1 MLMGIQV
8 SNWGCNFKYNSQE
21 RLNSMKKINS
31 ILLLMT
37 FTAGML
43 LAQVKPM
50 AGPAPAKAPVITF
63 ESLVIDYGT
72 IAHNADGYRE
82 FKFKNT
88 GKQDLLISTCAGSC
102 GCTVPECP
110 KEVIAPG
117 KTGVIKVK
125 YATNRVGQFSKTVT
139 VNSNA
144 SNGTVTL
151 TIKGNVLPEPE

>member
-1 MLMGIQV
+1 
-8 SNWGCNFKYNSQE
+8 
-21 RLNSMKKINS
+21 MKKIYP
-31 ILLLMT
+31 ILVLFT
-37 FTAGML
+37 FVVGVL
-43 LAQVKPM
+43 SAQVKPM
-50 AGPAPAKAPVITF
+50 AGPVAAKGPVITF

-102 GCTVPECP
+102 GCTVPDCP
-110 KEVIAPG
+110 KEIIAPG

-125 YATNRVGQFSKTVT
+125 YATNRVGQFNKTVT

-144 SNGTVTL
+144 TNGTVTL
-151 TIKGNVLPEPE
+151 TITGNVLPEPE